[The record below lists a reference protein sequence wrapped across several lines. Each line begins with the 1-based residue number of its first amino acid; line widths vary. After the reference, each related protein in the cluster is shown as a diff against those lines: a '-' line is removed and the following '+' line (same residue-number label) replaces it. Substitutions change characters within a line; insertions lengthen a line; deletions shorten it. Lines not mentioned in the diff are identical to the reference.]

1 MFWFRDSG
9 TALGGKDELDTE
21 MSLKVSLLE
30 LRGLRERI
38 RGGRMELV
46 ENFGVRGTER

>member
-1 MFWFRDSG
+1 MFWFQDFS
-9 TALGGKDELDTE
+9 TVLGGKDELDTE

-30 LRGLRERI
+30 LRGLCERI

-46 ENFGVRGTER
+46 